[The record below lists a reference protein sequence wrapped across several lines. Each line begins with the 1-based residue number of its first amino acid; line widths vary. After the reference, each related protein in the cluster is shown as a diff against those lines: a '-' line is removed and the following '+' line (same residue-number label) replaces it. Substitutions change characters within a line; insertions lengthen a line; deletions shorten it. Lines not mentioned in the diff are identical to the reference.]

1 MKTKK
6 LPPNWRRRY
15 EDYLRERERS
25 EGTVR
30 QYLRDVEHFFKQ
42 QKSDSAMPDS
52 YRLQDWKEGLIE
64 QGYAV
69 SSINGMIAAVNGLLC
84 CLGLEREKLKPLR
97 QQRKIFCQKERQ
109 LSREEYLRLVNTA
122 LQKGDRRLALVLQ
135 TICSTGIRISELQYI
150 TVEALHSRRAAVHNK
165 GKLREIL
172 LPRQLCGELKRW
184 AKALHIRSG
193 PVFVTRNG
201 LPLDRSN
208 HLVADERAV
217 YRGAG
222 GPEQGFSA
230 QSAPPVRPH
239 LLPDGEGS
247 EPSGR
252 PAGSQQ
258 HPDHPH
264 LYYGERGGA
273 PARAGE
279 DAASAIKKHHKMLLL
294 W

>member
-1 MKTKK
+1 MHTKK
-6 LPPNWRRRY
+6 LPPNWRQRY
-15 EDYLRERERS
+15 ESYLRRQERA
-25 EGTVR
+25 EGTIR
-30 QYLRDVEHFFKQ
+30 QYLRDVELFLRN
-42 QKSDSAMPDS
+42 SSATLDSR
-52 YRLQDWKEGLIE
+52 RLQGWKEGLIE

-69 SSINGMIAAVNGLLC
+69 SSINARIAAVNGLLC
-84 CLGLEREKLKPLR
+84 CLGLGEERLKPLR
-97 QQRKIFCQKERQ
+97 QQRKLFCQQERQ
-109 LSREEYLRLVNTA
+109 LSRTEYLRLVSAA
-122 LQKGDRRLALVLQ
+122 LRKGDRRLALVLQ
-135 TICSTGIRISELQYI
+135 TICSTGIRVSELRYI

-217 YRGAG
+217 RSGTG
-222 GPEQGFSA
+222 GPAQGVSA
-230 QSAPPVRPH
+230 QPAPPVCAH

-247 EPSGR
+247 WPPGR
-252 PAGSQQ
+252 PVGSQQ
-258 HPDHPH
+258 HSDHPH

>member
-1 MKTKK
+1 MSVKTKK

-52 YRLQDWKEGLIE
+52 CRLQDWKEGLIE

-97 QQRKIFCQKERQ
+97 QQRKIFCRKERQ

-150 TVEALHSRRAAVHNK
+150 TVETLRHRRATVHNK
-165 GKLREIL
+165 GKIREIL
-172 LPRQLCGELKRW
+172 LPRQLCAELKGW
-184 AKALHIRSG
+184 AKAVHIRSG

-208 HLVADERAV
+208 VWSQMKGLCAAAQVDPSKVFPHNLRHLFARTFYRMEKDLSRLADLLGHSSIQTTRIYLMESGEEHQRMLERM
-217 YRGAG
+217 R
-222 GPEQGFSA
+222 
-230 QSAPPVRPH
+230 
-239 LLPDGEGS
+239 
-247 EPSGR
+247 
-252 PAGSQQ
+252 
-258 HPDHPH
+258 
-264 LYYGERGGA
+264 
-273 PARAGE
+273 
-279 DAASAIKKHHKMLLL
+279 LLL
-294 W
+294 

>member
-25 EGTVR
+25 EGTIR

-52 YRLQDWKEGLIE
+52 CRLQDWKEGLIE

-150 TVEALHSRRAAVHNK
+150 TVETLRHRRTTVHNK
-165 GKLREIL
+165 GKIREIL
-172 LPRQLCGELKRW
+172 LPR
-184 AKALHIRSG
+184 
-193 PVFVTRNG
+193 P
-201 LPLDRSN
+201 
-208 HLVADERAV
+208 
-217 YRGAG
+217 
-222 GPEQGFSA
+222 
-230 QSAPPVRPH
+230 
-239 LLPDGEGS
+239 
-247 EPSGR
+247 
-252 PAGSQQ
+252 
-258 HPDHPH
+258 
-264 LYYGERGGA
+264 
-273 PARAGE
+273 PARHTA
-279 DAASAIKKHHKMLLL
+279 
-294 W
+294 